1 LVLVGVPRPLV
12 QIPCSLLL
20 HPLAVVPVVP
30 VVPVAQTE
38 AQEAEEAAMEI
49 VQEGLEIPHQFPHHK
64 EAMAA
69 TE

>member
-1 LVLVGVPRPLV
+1 MLVGVPRPLV

-49 VQEGLEIPHQFPHHK
+49 VQAVQETHLRFPHLK